1 MDNILYKNK
10 KFSLYEY
17 DVGETKMEV
26 RGIVTEISPCGIYEH
41 ALTLELFIITLHLL
55 Q

>member
-17 DVGETKMEV
+17 DDEAEFEKDV
-26 RGIVTEISPCGIYEH
+26 VTNSKEIFGKDTN
-41 ALTLELFIITLHLL
+41 LLLIIL
-55 Q
+55 